1 MDVIDTWLLALTKIK
16 LPINVRGDPIKS
28 LLYMPGGHSM
38 TIIILINMLGGSIK
52 SPINMLS
59 GH

>member
-16 LPINVRGDPIKS
+16 IPINVRGDPTKS

-38 TIIILINMLGGSIK
+38 TIIILINMLGG
-52 SPINMLS
+52 
-59 GH
+59 

>member
-16 LPINVRGDPIKS
+16 IPINVRGDPIKS

-38 TIIILINMLGGSIK
+38 AIIIQINMLGGSIK
-52 SPINMLS
+52 SPINMPS

>member
-1 MDVIDTWLLALTKIK
+1 MDVIDTWLLALTNIKI
-16 LPINVRGDPIKS
+16 PVNMRGDPIKS

-38 TIIILINMLGGSIK
+38 TIINLINMLGRSLK
-52 SPINMLS
+52 SPINMPS